1 MEPMTA
7 GRIAAAVDGVWLNPS
22 ENTPAVTAVCTD
34 SRSLTPG
41 CLFLPWVGERFDGHD
56 FIEAALDGGAAG
68 CLCARVPETLRD
80 DRFYIQVPDTRL
92 ALRALASAYRDQFS
106 IPVVQVTGS
115 VGKTTTK
122 EMIAAVLGAKLRVW
136 KTPENY
142 NNDVGTPLTL
152 LGLTREHQA
161 AVIETGMNHFGE
173 IEYLTEMVK
182 PDVAVISNIG
192 DAHIEHLGS
201 REGILKAKCEIFSHL
216 KKNGL
221 AVLNGDDALLDTVA
235 VPFPT
240 VRCGKSER
248 CQARIA
254 EIADYGVDGIR
265 CTVIT
270 EKERYVL
277 DVPAPGEH
285 MAYAAAIAAAV
296 GEALGLSREEIVRG
310 AASYVPAGSRMRV
323 LRLPGRRMLLDD
335 CYNAN
340 PQSVAAAL
348 EILARTD
355 CERRVA
361 VLGDMGELGGIK
373 NRAHYN
379 MGALAAMLGVDLVF
393 AVGSGEL
400 AGKIADGVALSG
412 GSVLY
417 FPTKEEA
424 LPELRRQL
432 EPEGTVMLV
441 KASHAM
447 KFGWLVERLEETK
460 TGEQTIKR
468 YD

>member
-7 GRIAAAVDGVWLNPS
+7 RQIAAAVNGVWLNPG
-22 ENTPAVTAVCTD
+22 ENDPAVTVVCTD
-34 SRSLTPG
+34 SRALTPG

-56 FIEAALDGGAAG
+56 FIGKALDAGAAG
-68 CLCARVPETLRD
+68 CLCARVPETLRED
-80 DRFYIQVPDTRL
+80 KFYIRVPDTRL
-92 ALRALASAYRDQFS
+92 ALRDLASAYRDQFR
-106 IPVVQVTGS
+106 IPVIQVTGS

-122 EMIAAVLGAKLRVW
+122 EMIAAVLGVKFKVW

-152 LGLTREHQA
+152 LGLTREHEA

-182 PDVAVISNIG
+182 PDIAVISNIG
-192 DAHIEHLGS
+192 DAHIEYLGS
-201 REGILKAKCEIFSHL
+201 REGILKAKCEIFTHL
-216 KKNGL
+216 KKDGL

-235 VPFPT
+235 VPFKT
-240 VRCGKSER
+240 IRCGKSQH

-254 EIADYGVDGIR
+254 ETADHGVEGIS
-265 CTVIT
+265 CSIVT
-270 EKERYVL
+270 EKDRYAL
-277 DVPAPGEH
+277 NIPAPGEH
-285 MAYAAAIAAAV
+285 MAYAAAIAAVV
-296 GEALGLSREEIVRG
+296 GETLGLSREEIARG

-323 LRLPGRRMLLDD
+323 LRLPDRRMLLDD

-348 EILARTD
+348 EILARTECD
-355 CERRVA
+355 KRVA
-361 VLGDMGELGGIK
+361 VLGDMGELGGIR

-379 MGALAAMLGVDLVF
+379 MGALAAMLGIDLVF
-393 AVGSGEL
+393 AIGSGEL

-432 EPEGTVMLV
+432 EPGGTIMLV

-447 KFGWLVERLEETK
+447 KFGWLVERLQK
-460 TGEQTIKR
+460 T
-468 YD
+468 

>member
-7 GRIAAAVDGVWLNPS
+7 GQIAAAVDGVWLNPG
-22 ENTPAVTAVCTD
+22 ENDPAVTEVCTD
-34 SRSLTPG
+34 SRKLTPG

-56 FIEAALDGGAAG
+56 FIDAALDAGAAG
-68 CLCARVPETLRD
+68 CLCARAPETLRED
-80 DRFYIQVPDTRL
+80 KFYIQVPDTRL
-92 ALRALASAYRDQFS
+92 ALKALASAYRDRFS
-106 IPVVQVTGS
+106 IPVIQITGS

-122 EMIAAVLGAKLRVW
+122 EMIAAVLGAKLQVW

-152 LGLTREHQA
+152 LGLTEEHEA

-173 IEYLTEMVK
+173 IEYLTEMVR
-182 PDVAVISNIG
+182 PDIAVISNIG

-216 KKNGL
+216 KKDGL
-221 AVLNGDDALLDTVA
+221 VILNGDDALLDTVA
-235 VPFPT
+235 VPFRT
-240 VRCGKSER
+240 VRCGKSEH
-248 CQARIA
+248 CQARIT
-254 EIADYGVDGIR
+254 EIADYGVEGIR
-265 CTVIT
+265 CTVAT
-270 EKERYVL
+270 EKGRYPL
-277 DVPAPGEH
+277 SIPAPGEH

-296 GEALGLSREEIVRG
+296 GEALGLSREEIARG
-310 AASYVPAGSRMRV
+310 AASYVPTGSRMRV

-348 EILARTD
+348 EILARTACD
-355 CERRVA
+355 RRVA
-361 VLGDMGELGGIK
+361 VLGDMGELGDIRS
-373 NRAHYN
+373 RAHFN

-400 AGKIADGVALSG
+400 AGKIADGVALGG

-432 EPEGTVMLV
+432 GQEGTVMLV

-447 KFGWLVERLEETK
+447 KFGWLVERLQET
-460 TGEQTIKR
+460 
-468 YD
+468 

>member
-7 GRIAAAVDGVWLNPS
+7 GQIAAAVDGVWLNPG
-22 ENTPAVTAVCTD
+22 ENDPAVTEVCTD
-34 SRSLTPG
+34 SRKLTPG

-56 FIEAALDGGAAG
+56 FIDAALDAGAAG
-68 CLCARVPETLRD
+68 CLCARAPETLRED
-80 DRFYIQVPDTRL
+80 KFYIQVPDTRL
-92 ALRALASAYRDQFS
+92 ALKALASAYRDHFS
-106 IPVVQVTGS
+106 IPVIQITGS

-152 LGLTREHQA
+152 LGLTQEHEA

-173 IEYLTEMVK
+173 IEYLTEMVR
-182 PDVAVISNIG
+182 PDIAVISNIG

-216 KKNGL
+216 KKDGL
-221 AVLNGDDALLDTVA
+221 VILNGDDALLDTVA
-235 VPFPT
+235 VPFRT
-240 VRCGKSER
+240 VRCGKSEH
-248 CQARIA
+248 CQARIT
-254 EIADYGVDGIR
+254 EIADYGVEGIR
-265 CTVIT
+265 CTVAT
-270 EKERYVL
+270 EKGRYPL
-277 DVPAPGEH
+277 SIPAPGEH

-296 GEALGLSREEIVRG
+296 GEALGLSREEIARG
-310 AASYVPAGSRMRV
+310 AASYVPTGSRMRV

-348 EILARTD
+348 EILARTACD
-355 CERRVA
+355 RRVA
-361 VLGDMGELGGIK
+361 VLGDMGELGDIRS
-373 NRAHYN
+373 RAHFN

-393 AVGSGEL
+393 AIGSGEL
-400 AGKIADGVALSG
+400 AGKIADGVALGG

-432 EPEGTVMLV
+432 GQEGTVMLV

-447 KFGWLVERLEETK
+447 KFGWLVERLQET
-460 TGEQTIKR
+460 
-468 YD
+468 

>member
-1 MEPMTA
+1 MEPMTV
-7 GRIAAAVDGVWLNPS
+7 GRIAAAVDGVWLNPR
-22 ENTPAVTAVCTD
+22 ENAPAVTAVCTD
-34 SRSLTPG
+34 SRALTPG

-56 FIEAALDGGAAG
+56 FIDAALEAGAAG
-68 CLCARVPETLRD
+68 CLCARAPEKLRKD
-80 DRFYIQVPDTRL
+80 KFYIQVPDTRL
-92 ALRALASAYRDQFS
+92 ALKALASAYRDQFQ
-106 IPVVQVTGS
+106 IPVIQITGS

-122 EMIAAVLGAKLRVW
+122 EMVAAVLGAKLKVW

-152 LGLTREHQA
+152 LGLTSEHQA

-182 PDVAVISNIG
+182 PDIAVISNIG
-192 DAHIEHLGS
+192 DAHIEFLGS
-201 REGILKAKCEIFSHL
+201 REGILRAKCEIFSNL
-216 KKNGL
+216 KKDGL

-235 VPFPT
+235 EPFRT
-240 VRCGKSER
+240 VRCGKSGH
-248 CQARIA
+248 CQAKIT
-254 EIADYGVDGIR
+254 EIADRGVEGIS
-265 CTVIT
+265 CAVVT
-270 EKERYVL
+270 ERDRYPL
-277 DVPAPGEH
+277 SIPAPGEH
-285 MAYAAAIAAAV
+285 MAYAAAIAVAV
-296 GEALGLSREEIVRG
+296 GEALGLSREEIARG

-323 LRLPGRRMLLDD
+323 LRLPGRRVILDD

-348 EILARTD
+348 EILARTECD
-355 CERRVA
+355 NRVA
-361 VLGDMGELGGIK
+361 VLGDMGELGAIG

-379 MGALAAMLGVDLVF
+379 MGALASMLGIDLVF
-393 AVGSGEL
+393 AIGSGDR
-400 AGKIADGVALSG
+400 AGKIADGVAQSG

-432 EPEGTVMLV
+432 GPGAVMLV

-447 KFGWLVERLEETK
+447 KFGWLVEQLQET
-460 TGEQTIKR
+460 
-468 YD
+468 